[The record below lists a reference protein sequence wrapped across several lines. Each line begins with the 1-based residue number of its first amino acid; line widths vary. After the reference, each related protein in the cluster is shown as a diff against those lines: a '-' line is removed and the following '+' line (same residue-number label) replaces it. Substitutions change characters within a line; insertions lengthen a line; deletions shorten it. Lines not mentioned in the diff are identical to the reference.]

1 MSGVVNPDIMLAA
14 VWAALAYLALVAVR
28 VGPRPKVLIGL
39 GAVAGLSALS
49 HPRGLAGVLAL
60 VMILAVVL
68 WRARPWTRRM
78 AAWTVGGFAVLAV
91 GVAGALAYSSAH
103 GGGSSIGGE
112 VGSATGAGSIKGFLS
127 YVWQFY
133 LPPLRTMTPQG
144 PPYGYRQ
151 VFVEGLGGTF
161 GSLEITYPLWVYDAL
176 QLAAGIGLILLV
188 MCVVRRWE
196 RVVAHGAQV
205 LVMCALP
212 LAMLAVLHV
221 SAYRDLQ
228 GPPYDP
234 LLVGRYLL
242 PLVVP
247 MGLAIAF
254 VCSSL
259 PRRTGAWLGTLVLTT
274 FTVLC
279 MTGLALSVARFY
291 T

>member
-1 MSGVVNPDIMLAA
+1 
-14 VWAALAYLALVAVR
+14 
-28 VGPRPKVLIGL
+28 
-39 GAVAGLSALS
+39 
-49 HPRGLAGVLAL
+49 
-60 VMILAVVL
+60 
-68 WRARPWTRRM
+68 
-78 AAWTVGGFAVLAV
+78 V
-91 GVAGALAYSSAH
+91 GVGGALAYSSAH
-103 GGGSSIGGE
+103 GGASSIGGE
-112 VGSATGAGSIKGFLS
+112 VGSTTGAGSIKGFLS
-127 YVWQFY
+127 YLWQFY

-188 MCVVRRWE
+188 LCIVRRWE

-205 LVMCALP
+205 LVVCALP
-212 LAMLAVLHV
+212 VAMLAVLHV

-259 PRRTGAWLGTLVLTT
+259 PRRLGAWLGMLVLTT
-274 FTVLC
+274 FAVLC
-279 MTGLALSVARFY
+279 FTGLALTVSRFY

>member
-1 MSGVVNPDIMLAA
+1 MWRWVI
-14 VWAALAYLALVAVR
+14 
-28 VGPRPKVLIGL
+28 
-39 GAVAGLSALS
+39 GAVGL
-49 HPRGLAGVLAL
+49 
-60 VMILAVVL
+60 
-68 WRARPWTRRM
+68 
-78 AAWTVGGFAVLAV
+78 LAV
-91 GVAGALAYSSAH
+91 GVGGAVAYSSAH
-103 GGGSSIGGE
+103 GGGASISGE
-112 VGSATGAGSIKGFLS
+112 VGSTTGAGSIKGLLS
-127 YVWQFY
+127 YLWQFY

-188 MCVVRRWE
+188 LCIVRRWE
-196 RVVAHGAQV
+196 RVVAHGAQI

-212 LAMLAVLHV
+212 VAMLAVLHV

-242 PLVVP
+242 PLVIP

-259 PRRTGAWLGTLVLTT
+259 PRRVGAWLGTLVLTT

-279 MTGLALSVARFY
+279 FTGLALSVARFY

>member
-1 MSGVVNPDIMLAA
+1 
-14 VWAALAYLALVAVR
+14 
-28 VGPRPKVLIGL
+28 
-39 GAVAGLSALS
+39 
-49 HPRGLAGVLAL
+49 
-60 VMILAVVL
+60 
-68 WRARPWTRRM
+68 
-78 AAWTVGGFAVLAV
+78 
-91 GVAGALAYSSAH
+91 
-103 GGGSSIGGE
+103 
-112 VGSATGAGSIKGFLS
+112 
-127 YVWQFY
+127 
-133 LPPLRTMTPQG
+133 
-144 PPYGYRQ
+144 

-176 QLAAGIGLILLV
+176 QLAAGVGLILLV
-188 MCVVRRWE
+188 LCIVRRWE

-205 LVMCALP
+205 LVICALP
-212 LAMLAVLHV
+212 LSMLAVLHV

-242 PLVVP
+242 PLVIP

-259 PRRTGAWLGTLVLTT
+259 PRRVGAWLGTLVLTT

-279 MTGLALSVARFY
+279 FTGLALSVARFY